1 MTVTALDAV
10 LAIILLAIVV
20 KVTLSGFVTEFFSK
34 AAAILGLACALFSYG
49 KLAPFVVRFLG
60 ADVYPGAIA
69 FLAVF
74 LVVYLVVKGT
84 QQLVGS
90 AFEGES
96 MHNLDR
102 ALGFFLG
109 VVEGVLLVAT
119 VLVALK
125 AQPWIDVEW
134 LMKDSVIMR
143 LMGPFLPDGNGI
155 IHGLTGPA

>member
-1 MTVTALDAV
+1 MTFTVLDAV
-10 LAIILLAIVV
+10 LAIILVAVVV

-34 AAAILGLACALFSYG
+34 AAAIVGLVGAIFLYG
-49 KLAPFVVRFLG
+49 RLAPFVVRYLG

-74 LVVYLVVKGT
+74 LTLYLIVKGT

-102 ALGFFLG
+102 SLGFFLG
-109 VVEGVLLVAT
+109 LIEGFLLVAAI
-119 VLVALK
+119 LVAIR
-125 AQPWIDVEW
+125 AQPWVDLEW
-134 LMKDSVIMR
+134 LLKDSVFMR

-155 IHGLTGPA
+155 VSGLTRPA